1 MWRIKPTPL
10 ASIGHY
16 TSDRTIKRVIERRAR
31 EWVKGA
37 FCCISRHHSSHVA
50 LNCLNITDTLRQFCS
65 QYTKHT
71 QIYSNTWSRYIT
83 HCIRL
88 LLFALNA
95 RAEFHRQQYSLA
107 VVVVVGHIHLLPAT
121 DSEYNN
127 IYSFLHAWAASYIC
141 TPCPNVVC
149 PCPLSY
155 SDTCIA
161 YVCVCARSSCE
172 PTAQFI
178 SRDLHPPPHE
188 SVLWHTHTLFS
199 CVVVCASWLCVLS
212 LCVVLCVCIQRRDRG
227 RERERKSTTKKK
239 KKKTKVEEE
248 DRGDTNKKKKSRYMS
263 FASLLITYLLI
274 CTECIWNRRVNFA
287 AVLPKLFWDYFFVL
301 RVWAVFWFGLSTG

>member
-178 SRDLHPPPHE
+178 SRDLHPPPTKVCSDTRTRCLAVLLYVRLG
-188 SVLWHTHTLFS
+188 SVYCL
-199 CVVVCASWLCVLS
+199 CVSSSVCAY
-212 LCVVLCVCIQRRDRG
+212 RDATEG
-227 RERERKSTTKKK
+227 ERERERVPQRRKRRRRRWKRRIEETQIKKK
-239 KKKTKVEEE
+239 N
-248 DRGDTNKKKKSRYMS
+248 RAICLSR
-263 FASLLITYLLI
+263 L
-274 CTECIWNRRVNFA
+274 C
-287 AVLPKLFWDYFFVL
+287 
-301 RVWAVFWFGLSTG
+301 

>member
-1 MWRIKPTPL
+1 MSCELYLHTLPQCCLSMSTLLFRHMH
-10 ASIGHY
+10 SICVCLCALLLW
-16 TSDRTIKRVIERRAR
+16 TDRTIYFTR
-31 EWVKGA
+31 
-37 FCCISRHHSSHVA
+37 SP
-50 LNCLNITDTLRQFCS
+50 
-65 QYTKHT
+65 
-71 QIYSNTWSRYIT
+71 
-83 HCIRL
+83 
-88 LLFALNA
+88 
-95 RAEFHRQQYSLA
+95 
-107 VVVVVGHIHLLPAT
+107 PA
-121 DSEYNN
+121 
-127 IYSFLHAWAASYIC
+127 
-141 TPCPNVVC
+141 
-149 PCPLSY
+149 
-155 SDTCIA
+155 
-161 YVCVCARSSCE
+161 
-172 PTAQFI
+172 
-178 SRDLHPPPHE
+178 PHE